1 LFLAALLLY
10 SDFFENPNNNTRIVL
25 LDDSTSKKN
34 DTALLLL
41 LVEND
46 DDDDDKTCSS
56 WLAWWRQKWQ
66 DIVQWLQ
73 ETWHACWN
81 VVFLIL
87 RGTEIVL
94 RLSPLIILTP
104 ASILAESLWYDF
116 PHHPHT
122 GNNSKNN
129 NNNNN
134 NNTVMIVTTDK
145 NTTATSRMTLSKD
158 TSDTAN
164 VVANWTWWY
173 FLQQMTALG
182 PCFIKLVQW
191 AASRR
196 DLFPA
201 PACRRMGR
209 LHDQAIQSIHDW
221 TFTHQAL
228 VDAFGPNYAESLKID
243 YDHRHHTQVLIG
255 CGSAAQV
262 YKGRLISYNNINN
275 NRGDDNNNNNNNN
288 TLPATPT
295 TTIVAVK
302 VLHPQLK
309 QRMERDLRFLQIL
322 AESLHDYTPTLGG
335 LRDLVQMMNLPRVCQ
350 NFGAVLAPQTDLRV
364 EARHLQTFRHN
375 FYKRPRDE
383 QESSI
388 KFPRPIPGWIHSNV
402 LVEEWVQ
409 DGVPIAEFLRQ
420 ENNDDDTT
428 NKDKIQV
435 RKELAGTLLRA
446 FFKMIFLDNFVRVV
460 SSA

>member
-1 LFLAALLLY
+1 M
-10 SDFFENPNNNTRIVL
+10 
-25 LDDSTSKKN
+25 LDDDSSDCSNN
-34 DTALLLL
+34 DNTML
-41 LVEND
+41 LVAVHD
-46 DDDDDKTCSS
+46 IIS
-56 WLAWWRQKWQ
+56 WWKQMWH
-66 DIVQWLQ
+66 DILQWLQ
-73 ETWHACWN
+73 KTWHSCWN
-81 VVFLIL
+81 AVFLGL
-87 RGTEIVL
+87 RGTEIVV

-104 ASILAESLWYDF
+104 ASILAESWWF
-116 PHHPHT
+116 HN
-122 GNNSKNN
+122 GNNNMVMMMDT
-129 NNNNN
+129 
-134 NNTVMIVTTDK
+134 NNTT
-145 NTTATSRMTLSKD
+145 TTAAASMAGMLASNKD
-158 TSDTAN
+158 TDTAN

-173 FLQQMTALG
+173 FLQQMTSLG

-221 TFTHQAL
+221 SFTHQAL
-228 VDAFGPNYAESLKID
+228 VEAFGPNYNESLKID

-262 YKGRLISYNNINN
+262 YKGRLISYND
-275 NRGDDNNNNNNNN
+275 NRKRDNNNNNN
-288 TLPATPT
+288 TTIPPT
-295 TTIVAVK
+295 TTTTTTVAVK

-322 AESLHDYTPTLGG
+322 AESLHHYTPTLGG
-335 LRDLVQMMNLPRVCQ
+335 LRDFVQMMNLPRVCQ

-383 QESSI
+383 LESSI
-388 KFPRPIPGWIHSNV
+388 KFPRPMHGWIHSNV

-409 DGVPIAEFLRQ
+409 DGVPIAEFLRHADDQNQNGDRSDKVQ
-420 ENNDDDTT
+420 E
-428 NKDKIQV
+428 QV

-446 FFKMIFLDNFVRVV
+446 FFKMIFLDNFSKCIYV
-460 SSA
+460 SQFCSRPHWSNLGIAGIHPPMFFTIPQLLVFVS